1 MNEYLFVAKMT
12 EVKACI
18 NVCNTTTQLLHS
30 ENNINPYPKYSS
42 PETISYKQI
51 SNNTAIPKQA
61 YLNKTGEANP
71 INITLQ

>member
-1 MNEYLFVAKMT
+1 MNEYCLCCQRGCSKSMYL
-12 EVKACI
+12 
-18 NVCNTTTQLLHS
+18 CNTTTQLLHS
-30 ENNINPYPKYSS
+30 ENKINPYPIYSS